1 MNWKCAAMQSR
12 ASQLQLRERDR
23 ESSSGQEVDVS
34 RNVVDDNSE
43 LCIEM
48 GSVEMVEVRVT
59 TSLAEMG
66 SMLGLR
72 PGFVV
77 AVQTGWDMEDAD
89 HAREVENLLTN
100 EDTFSN
106 RKFLLSGVRTGY
118 RVRRCYPNQ
127 GAEEIQW

>member
-1 MNWKCAAMQSR
+1 MEEWRKEEQPR
-12 ASQLQLRERDR
+12 ARINIE
-23 ESSSGQEVDVS
+23 G
-34 RNVVDDNSE
+34 VDDTSE

-89 HAREVENLLTN
+89 HAREVEKLLTN
-100 EDTFSN
+100 EDTF
-106 RKFLLSGVRTGY
+106 
-118 RVRRCYPNQ
+118 
-127 GAEEIQW
+127 